1 MNMHLDILG
10 VQVVEQAKDMKH
22 GKSQEY
28 TKGFNDACELICD
41 YLRETYKTVDDKPT
55 QNEIPDNKEGKR

>member
-1 MNMHLDILG
+1 
-10 VQVVEQAKDMKH
+10 MKH

-41 YLRETYKTVDDKPT
+41 YLRETYIEVDDKPT